1 MTYFKWRLWTH
12 NQIACSRR
20 SDSNARCSDG
30 GEPVA
35 CRCFLTQAQRSGA
48 RGTLIAAAIL
58 NSFQLSGSINVQDGG
73 ITLFRKKKNTN
84 MDHAAKDVCFGG
96 LGESEKGGNSSY
108 YLNNAWNKLQVRS
121 RVLLWLSLHPR
132 TLPHFGVRQ
141 FFIFTGSKCTRMFV
155 L

>member
-1 MTYFKWRLWTH
+1 MVYLSGDIELT
-12 NQIACSRR
+12 NQIACSGVQ
-20 SDSNARCSDG
+20 SNARCSDG

-35 CRCFLTQAQRSGA
+35 CRCFLTEV

-73 ITLFRKKKNTN
+73 ITLFRKKKKN

-96 LGESEKGGNSSY
+96 LGAGEKES
-108 YLNNAWNKLQVRS
+108 
-121 RVLLWLSLHPR
+121 
-132 TLPHFGVRQ
+132 
-141 FFIFTGSKCTRMFV
+141 TRRKRERKRRE